1 MSVQITFE
9 PAGHNGLVAVGTN
22 IWEAARR
29 LGVDF
34 PAECKGRGE
43 CDSCAVVIRNGVQL
57 LSAATPAE
65 DRLLGPNRLQNP
77 SAPERLACQAT
88 VAAAGEIRV
97 RLSPAREGEAKKPL
111 SGRPLKEKVGSFI
124 ETEAIAI
131 TGAMN
136 SFRDGYHSLIGKFL
150 NLNQDPTKEAASTTK
165 QSEQDKPEAEEQP

>member
-1 MSVQITFE
+1 MSIQITFE

-43 CDSCAVVIRNGVQL
+43 CDSCAVVVRYGAQL

-65 DRLLGPNRLQNP
+65 EKLLGPDRLQHP

-88 VAAAGEIRV
+88 LASAGEIRV
-97 RLSPAREGEAKKPL
+97 RLSPTREGEARKPL
-111 SGRPLKEKVGSFI
+111 SGQPFKEKVGSFI

-150 NLNQDPTKEAASTTK
+150 NLNQDPTKEAAPTTK
-165 QSEQDKPEAEEQP
+165 QSEQNKPGADEKR